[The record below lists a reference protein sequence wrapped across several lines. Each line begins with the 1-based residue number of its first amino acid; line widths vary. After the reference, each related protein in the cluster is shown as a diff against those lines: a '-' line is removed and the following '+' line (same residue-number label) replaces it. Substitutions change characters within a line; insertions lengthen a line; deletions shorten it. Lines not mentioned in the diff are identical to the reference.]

1 MVKKFFTELDFKSWA
16 IVILGGIVIIFFLQ
30 FMLSPS
36 GWRKKIRD
44 YEKTNKE
51 LQKQRDSLNAVNIGL
66 KKLATQDSLNI
77 VMYQNRVDSVGKII
91 KVKNIEIARL
101 KKDAKEAEETMK
113 KTKEQIEKLTNE
125 PIKRTGDEL
134 LQSIKQKTK

>member
-1 MVKKFFTELDFKSWA
+1 
-16 IVILGGIVIIFFLQ
+16 
-30 FMLSPS
+30 
-36 GWRKKIRD
+36 
-44 YEKTNKE
+44 
-51 LQKQRDSLNAVNIGL
+51 
-66 KKLATQDSLNI
+66 
-77 VMYQNRVDSVGKII
+77 MYQNRVDSVGKII

-101 KKDAKEAEETMK
+101 KKDAKEAEEIMK

>member
-36 GWRKKIRD
+36 GWRKKIRN

-51 LQKQRDSLNAVNIGL
+51 LQKQRDSLNVVNIGL
-66 KKLATQDSLNI
+66 KKLAKQDSLNI

-101 KKDAKEAEETMK
+101 KKDAKERK
-113 KTKEQIEKLTNE
+113 GL
-125 PIKRTGDEL
+125 G
-134 LQSIKQKTK
+134 